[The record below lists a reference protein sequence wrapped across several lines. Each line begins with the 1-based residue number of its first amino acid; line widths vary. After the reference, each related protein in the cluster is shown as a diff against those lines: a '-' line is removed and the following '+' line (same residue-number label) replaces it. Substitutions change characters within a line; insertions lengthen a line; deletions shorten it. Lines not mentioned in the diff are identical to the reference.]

1 LLAYKV
7 VNCDQ
12 NKLPLLLKL
21 TIGRNP
27 SDSSDRIE
35 VNPKASPF
43 DFFSHQIRTMSLS
56 NTVFRKPILEVV
68 GPRSPVREGATVV
81 RARLRSKPS
90 LPSRIAVIGN
100 YLPRQCGI
108 ATFTTDLCSAI
119 ADEYGSA
126 RLLAL
131 PVNDMQEGYDYPARV
146 RWSLAQDDLT
156 SYQEAAEFL
165 NFHNI
170 DMVCLQHEY
179 GIFGGPAGSHILHLL
194 RRLKMPVVT
203 TLHTVLREPD
213 PNQLAVME
221 EIAELSDRLIVM
233 SQLSSQFLQEI
244 FKVPGSKID
253 MVPHGVPDLPFLDP
267 NFYKDRFG
275 VEGKAVLL
283 TFGLLSPNKGIEN
296 VIQALPQILSRH
308 KNVVYIVAGAT
319 HPHILRREG
328 DKYRASLQAL
338 AKEVGVES
346 QVAFHNRFVSPEEML
361 EYIGAAD
368 IYITPYRHEAQV
380 VSGTLAYA
388 LGAGKAIIST
398 PYWHAI
404 ELLDAGRGALVP
416 FQNPDAI
423 AQKTVELLDTPATRH
438 AMRKRAYTFA
448 RGMIWK
454 SVAQGYMESFSRV
467 RSDRM
472 ESPRVQFSARV
483 THKTLDQLPTLN
495 LSHLNRLT
503 DDTGMLQHAIFTVA
517 NRAEGYT
524 SDDNARA
531 LILTVGLEQLDKAEF
546 GAISTSDREALAPN
560 SSFRYLSFL
569 EHAFNPAEGRF
580 RNFLGYDRR
589 WNEAKGSEDS
599 HGRSVWA
606 LGTVLGRS
614 RDIGLRNAAGR
625 LFEFSLPAV
634 IDFHSPRACA
644 YTLLGIHEYLSAYPG
659 DRDAQKVRS
668 VLAGRLLDLYESI
681 RHPDWKWFENV
692 LAYGNARLPQ
702 AMLLVGAVCSDDRML
717 TAGLEALEWL
727 TETQRCETNG
737 HFVPIGSQGFYREGH
752 EKARFDQQ
760 PIEAC
765 GAVSACLQAYRITG
779 ESRWHNEAWSAF
791 NWFLGDNDL
800 QVPLYDSVTG
810 GCRDG
815 LHPERANENQGA
827 ESTLSF
833 LMALLEMR
841 SLQKS
846 ELTKNPL

>member
-1 LLAYKV
+1 MSLANTGLSRAPLKIV
-7 VNCDQ
+7 DP
-12 NKLPLLLKL
+12 LPLVQAGGL
-21 TIGRNP
+21 
-27 SDSSDRIE
+27 DS
-35 VNPKASPF
+35 
-43 DFFSHQIRTMSLS
+43 
-56 NTVFRKPILEVV
+56 
-68 GPRSPVREGATVV
+68 
-81 RARLRSKPS
+81 RLRLQPKPS

-119 ADEYGSA
+119 AAEYGTA

-131 PVNDMQEGYDYPARV
+131 PVNDIEQGYDYPARV
-146 RWSLAQDDLT
+146 RWSLDQNEVA
-156 SYQEAAEFL
+156 SYEDAARFL
-165 NFHNI
+165 NFNNI

-194 RRLKMPVVT
+194 RGLKMPVVT

-213 PNQLAVME
+213 PNQLMVME
-221 EIAELSDRLIVM
+221 QIAELSDRLIVM

-296 VIQALPQILSRH
+296 VIEALPQILSKH

-328 DKYRASLQAL
+328 DNYRAHLQAL

-346 QVAFHNRFVSPEEML
+346 SVIFHNRFVSPEEMV
-361 EYIGAAD
+361 EFIGAAD

-398 PYWHAI
+398 PYWYAI
-404 ELLDAGRGALVP
+404 ELLDDRRGALVP
-416 FQNPDAI
+416 FQNPGAI
-423 AQKTVELLDTPATRH
+423 AQKTIELLDTPAVRH
-438 AMRKRAYTFA
+438 AMRKRGYLFA
-448 RGMIWK
+448 REMIWK
-454 SVAQGYMESFSRV
+454 RVAQGYMESFSRV
-467 RSDRM
+467 RSDRLQT
-472 ESPRVQFSARV
+472 PHVQFSARV
-483 THKTLDQLPTLN
+483 TPKSLNVLPALN
-495 LSHLNRLT
+495 LNHLHRLT
-503 DDTGMLQHAIFTVA
+503 DDLGMFQHSIFTIP
-517 NRAEGYT
+517 NYGEGYT
-524 SDDNARA
+524 TDDNARA
-531 LILTVGLEQLDKAEF
+531 LIFAVSLEQ
-546 GAISTSDREALAPN
+546 GTSDNPGNRGSAASK
-560 SSFRYLSFL
+560 SSADLPSRYLSFL
-569 EHAFNPAEGRF
+569 EHAFNPANGRF
-580 RNFLGYDRR
+580 KNFLALDRR
-589 WNEAKGSEDS
+589 WNESEGSQDC
-599 HGRSVWA
+599 HGRALWG

-614 RDIGLRNAAGR
+614 ADQGLRSAAGR
-625 LFEFSLPAV
+625 LFEFSIPVAV
-634 IDFHSPRACA
+634 EFQSPRASA
-644 YTLLGIHEYLSAYPG
+644 YTLIGIQEYLNSYPG

-668 VLAGRLLDLYESI
+668 VLSRRLLEMYQSI
-681 RHPDWKWFENV
+681 RTPDWQWFEDV

-702 AMLLVGAVCSDDRML
+702 AMLRVGAACSDDRMVSV
-717 TAGLEALEWL
+717 GLEALDWL
-727 TETQRCETNG
+727 LTQQRCESNG
-737 HFVPIGSQGFYREGH
+737 HFVPIGSQGFYRQGG

-760 PIEAC
+760 PIEAA

-779 ESRWHNEAWSAF
+779 DTRWRTRAWSAF

-800 QVPLYDSVTG
+800 QLPLYDPVTG

-815 LHPERANENQGA
+815 LHPDRANENQGA

-833 LMALLEMR
+833 LMALLEMC
-841 SLQKS
+841 SLEES
-846 ELTKNPL
+846 EQRGIPS

>member
-1 LLAYKV
+1 
-7 VNCDQ
+7 
-12 NKLPLLLKL
+12 
-21 TIGRNP
+21 
-27 SDSSDRIE
+27 
-35 VNPKASPF
+35 
-43 DFFSHQIRTMSLS
+43 MSLL
-56 NTVFRKPILEVV
+56 NTAFPKGGLEVV
-68 GPRSPVREGATVV
+68 PPRPLIRDAVSAAPVRWQ
-81 RARLRSKPS
+81 SKPS

-108 ATFTTDLCSAI
+108 ATFTTDLCAAISA
-119 ADEYGSA
+119 EYGTA

-131 PVNDMQEGYDYPARV
+131 PVNDTEQGYDYPARV
-146 RWSLAQDDLT
+146 RWSLAQDDVT

-165 NFHNI
+165 NFNNI

-194 RRLKMPVVT
+194 RGLKMPVVT
-203 TLHTVLREPD
+203 TLHTVLREPN
-213 PNQLAVME
+213 PNQLMAME

-296 VIQALPQILSRH
+296 VILAMPQILSKH

-328 DKYRASLQAL
+328 DIYRASLQAL

-346 QVAFHNRFVSPEEML
+346 QVIFHDRFVSPEEMA
-361 EYIGAAD
+361 EFIGAAD
-368 IYITPYRHEAQV
+368 IYITPYRYEEQV

-404 ELLDAGRGALVP
+404 ELLDDRRGALVP
-416 FQNPDAI
+416 FQNPGAI
-423 AQKTVELLDTPATRH
+423 ANKTIELLDTPAIRH
-438 AMRKRAYTFA
+438 AMRKRAYLFA
-448 RGMIWK
+448 RDMVWK
-454 SVAQGYMESFSRV
+454 RVAQGYMGSFARV

-472 ESPRVQFSARV
+472 ENPRVQFSARI
-483 THKTLDQLPTLN
+483 TPKLLN
-495 LSHLNRLT
+495 LLPALKLTHVNALT
-503 DDTGMLQHAIFTVA
+503 DDTGMLQHAIFTIP
-517 NRAEGYT
+517 NRAEGHT
-524 SDDNARA
+524 TDDNARA
-531 LILTVGLEQLDKAEF
+531 LIFTVLLAQLCKDQLEKHSVPPDF
-546 GAISTSDREALAPN
+546 PS
-560 SSFRYLSFL
+560 RYLSFL
-569 EHAFNPAEGRF
+569 EHAFDPAQCRF
-580 RNFLGYDRR
+580 RNFLGYDRQ
-589 WNEAKGSEDS
+589 WNEPVGSEDC
-599 HGRSVWA
+599 HGRALWS

-614 RDIGLRNAAGR
+614 EDQGLRCAAGR

-634 IDFHSPRACA
+634 LEFTSPRAWA
-644 YTLLGIHEYLSAYPG
+644 YTLLGIQEYLNSYPG
-659 DRDAQKVRS
+659 DRDAQKIRS
-668 VLAGRLLDLYESI
+668 VLSRRLLEMYEAI
-681 RHPDWKWFENV
+681 RSPDWKWFENV

-702 AMLLVGAVCSDDRML
+702 AMLLVGSACSDDRMVS
-717 TAGLEALEWL
+717 AALEALDWL
-727 TETQRCETNG
+727 STTQRSETNG
-737 HFVPIGSQGFYREGH
+737 HFVPIGSQGFYHQGGAR
-752 EKARFDQQ
+752 ARFDQQ
-760 PIEAC
+760 PIEAA
-765 GAVSACLQAYRITG
+765 GAVSACLEAYRITG
-779 ESRWHNEAWSAF
+779 DSRWRTEAWSAF

-800 QVPLYDSVTG
+800 QLPLYDSVTG

-815 LHPERANENQGA
+815 LHPDRANENQGA

-841 SLQKS
+841 SLQNL
-846 ELTKNPL
+846 ERPENPS

>member
-1 LLAYKV
+1 
-7 VNCDQ
+7 
-12 NKLPLLLKL
+12 LKIVGAQPAVE
-21 TIGRNP
+21 TGR
-27 SDSSDRIE
+27 SALR
-35 VNPKASPF
+35 
-43 DFFSHQIRTMSLS
+43 
-56 NTVFRKPILEVV
+56 
-68 GPRSPVREGATVV
+68 PR
-81 RARLRSKPS
+81 LQSKTS

-108 ATFTTDLCSAI
+108 ATFTTDLCGAI
-119 ADEYGSA
+119 AAEYGTA

-131 PVNDMQEGYDYPARV
+131 PVNDTDQGYDYPARV
-146 RWSLAQDDLT
+146 RWALAQNDVA
-156 SYQEAAEFL
+156 SYQEAARFL
-165 NFHNI
+165 NFNNI

-194 RRLKMPVVT
+194 RGLKMPVVT

-213 PNQLAVME
+213 PNQLMVME
-221 EIAELSDRLIVM
+221 QIAELSDRLIVM

-253 MVPHGVPDLPFLDP
+253 MVPHGVTDLPFLDP

-296 VIQALPQILSRH
+296 VIQALPQILSKH

-328 DKYRASLQAL
+328 DKYRTHLQGL

-346 QVAFHNRFVSPEEML
+346 NVIFHNRFVSPEEMV
-361 EYIGAAD
+361 EFIGAAD

-388 LGAGKAIIST
+388 VGAGKAIIST

-404 ELLDAGRGALVP
+404 ELLDDRRGALVP

-423 AQKTVELLDTPATRH
+423 AQKTIELLDTPAIRH
-438 AMRKRAYTFA
+438 AMRKRAYLLG
-448 RGMIWK
+448 REMIWK
-454 SVAQGYMESFSRV
+454 RVAQGYMESFARV

-472 ESPRVQFSARV
+472 KSPHVQFSARV
-483 THKTLDQLPTLN
+483 TPKSLNQLPELKLN
-495 LSHLNRLT
+495 QLKRLT
-503 DDTGMLQHAIFTVA
+503 DDTGMFQHAIFTIP
-517 NRAEGYT
+517 NYREGYT
-524 SDDNARA
+524 TDDNARA
-531 LILTVGLEQLDKAEF
+531 LIFTVLAQTRNDQTEKGD
-546 GAISTSDREALAPN
+546 STVDLSV
-560 SSFRYLSFL
+560 RYLSFL
-569 EHAFNPAEGRF
+569 EHAFNPEKGRF

-589 WNEAKGSEDS
+589 WKEAGGSEDC
-599 HGRSVWA
+599 HGRALWA

-614 RDIGLRNAAGR
+614 QDQGLRSAAGR
-625 LFEFSLPAV
+625 LFEFSLPAAV
-634 IDFHSPRACA
+634 EFSSPRAWA
-644 YTLLGIHEYLSAYPG
+644 YTILGIQEYLGSYPG

-668 VLAGRLLDLYESI
+668 VLSRRLLEMYESI
-681 RHPDWKWFENV
+681 RSPDWQWFENV

-702 AMLLVGAVCSDDRML
+702 SMLLTGSACADDRMIS
-717 TAGLEALEWL
+717 AGLEALDWL
-727 TETQRCETNG
+727 LAQQRCDING
-737 HFVPIGSQGFYREGH
+737 HFVPIGSQGFYRQGG

-760 PIEAC
+760 PIEAA
-765 GAVSACLQAYRITG
+765 GAVSACLQAYRVTG
-779 ESRWHNEAWSAF
+779 DSRWRSEAWSAF

-800 QVPLYDSVTG
+800 QLPLYDSVSG

-815 LHPERANENQGA
+815 LHPDRANENQGA

-833 LMALLEMR
+833 LMALLEMS
-841 SLQKS
+841 SLPQS
-846 ELTKNPL
+846 EQMEIPS

>member
-1 LLAYKV
+1 MA
-7 VNCDQ
+7 
-12 NKLPLLLKL
+12 LP
-21 TIGRNP
+21 I
-27 SDSSDRIE
+27 
-35 VNPKASPF
+35 
-43 DFFSHQIRTMSLS
+43 
-56 NTVFRKPILEVV
+56 TVFPNRALEVV
-68 GPRSPVREGATVV
+68 SSRSLAREKTSPT
-81 RARLRSKPS
+81 RARSHSKPS

-119 ADEYGSA
+119 SAEYGTA

-131 PVNDMQEGYDYPARV
+131 PVNDTEEGYDYPARV
-146 RWSLAQDDLT
+146 RWSLAQNDLT

-165 NFHNI
+165 NFNNI

-194 RRLKMPVVT
+194 RRLKMPLVT

-213 PNQLAVME
+213 PDQLKVME

-244 FKVPGSKID
+244 FKVPGDKID

-296 VIQALPQILSRH
+296 VIEALPQILSRH

-328 DKYRASLQAL
+328 EKYRVSLQAL

-346 QVAFHNRFVSPEEML
+346 QVMFHNRFVSPEEMV
-361 EYIGAAD
+361 EFIGAAD
-368 IYITPYRHEAQV
+368 IYITPYQHEAQV

-404 ELLDAGRGALVP
+404 ELLDDRRGALVP
-416 FQNPDAI
+416 FRNPDAI
-423 AQKTVELLDTPATRH
+423 AQKTIELLDTPAIRH
-438 AMRKRAYTFA
+438 AMRKRAYLFA
-448 RGMIWK
+448 REMIWK
-454 SVAQGYMESFSRV
+454 RVAQGYMESFSRV

-472 ESPRVQFSARV
+472 ENPRVQFSARAAP
-483 THKTLDQLPTLN
+483 KDLNQLPELKLDHIDT
-495 LSHLNRLT
+495 LT
-503 DDTGMLQHAIFTVA
+503 DDTGVLQHAIFTVP
-517 NRAEGYT
+517 NRGEGHT
-524 SDDNARA
+524 TDDNARA
-531 LILTVGLEQLDKAEF
+531 LIFTVMLERAGK
-546 GAISTSDREALAPN
+546 DRPGKNQPEKDERKKPTLPVAN
-560 SSFRYLSFL
+560 FSVRYLSFL
-569 EHAFNPAEGRF
+569 EHGFNPATGRF

-589 WNEAKGSEDS
+589 WNEAAGSEDC
-599 HGRSVWA
+599 HGRAVWA

-614 RDIGLRNAAGR
+614 CDHGLRCAAGR
-625 LFEFSLPAV
+625 LFELSLPAV
-634 IDFHSPRACA
+634 VEFYSPRACA
-644 YTLLGIHEYLSAYPG
+644 YALLGIQEYLDSYPG
-659 DRDAQKVRS
+659 DRDAQKIRS
-668 VLAGRLLDLYESI
+668 VLAGRLLAMYESI
-681 RHPDWKWFENV
+681 RRPDWKWFENV

-702 AMLLVGAVCSDDRML
+702 AMLLAGSACLDDRMVS
-717 TAGLEALEWL
+717 AGLEALDWL
-727 TETQRCETNG
+727 TETQRSEPNG
-737 HFVPIGSQGFYREGH
+737 HFVPIGSQGFYRQGGD
-752 EKARFDQQ
+752 KARFDQQ
-760 PIEAC
+760 PLEAA

-779 ESRWHNEAWSAF
+779 DSRWRSEAWSAF

-800 QVPLYDSVTG
+800 QLPLYDCVTG

-815 LHPERANENQGA
+815 LHPDRANENQGA

-841 SLQKS
+841 ALQEYKP
-846 ELTKNPL
+846 TKTPL

>member
-1 LLAYKV
+1 
-7 VNCDQ
+7 
-12 NKLPLLLKL
+12 
-21 TIGRNP
+21 
-27 SDSSDRIE
+27 
-35 VNPKASPF
+35 
-43 DFFSHQIRTMSLS
+43 MSLS
-56 NTVFRKPILEVV
+56 ITFVPKPLVGVV
-68 GPRSPVREGATVV
+68 APRPLIEEKAPPRVRSQ
-81 RARLRSKPS
+81 SKAS
-90 LPSRIAVIGN
+90 LPSRIAVVGN
-100 YLPRQCGI
+100 YLPRHCGI

-119 ADEYGSA
+119 SAEYGTA

-131 PVNDMQEGYDYPARV
+131 PVNDTEEGYDYPARV
-146 RWSLAQDDLT
+146 RWSLAQDDVR

-165 NFHNI
+165 NFNNI

-194 RRLKMPVVT
+194 RGLKMPVVT

-213 PNQLAVME
+213 RNQLMVME

-267 NFYKDRFG
+267 NFYKDRFA

-296 VIQALPQILSRH
+296 VIQALPQILSKH

-328 DKYRASLQAL
+328 DRYRTSLQAL
-338 AKEVGVES
+338 AKEMGVES
-346 QVAFHNRFVSPEEML
+346 QVIFHNHFVSPEEMV
-361 EYIGAAD
+361 EFIGAAD

-404 ELLDAGRGALVP
+404 ELLDDRRGALVP

-423 AQKTVELLDTPATRH
+423 AHKTIELLDTPAIRH
-438 AMRKRAYTFA
+438 AMRKRAYLFA
-448 RGMIWK
+448 REMVWK
-454 SVAQGYMESFSRV
+454 RVAQGYMESFARV

-472 ESPRVQFSARV
+472 ESPKVQFSARMIP
-483 THKTLDQLPTLN
+483 KSLDQLPELKMDHF
-495 LSHLNRLT
+495 SRMT
-503 DDTGMLQHAIFTVA
+503 DDTGMLQHAIFTIP
-517 NRAEGYT
+517 NRREGYT
-524 SDDNARA
+524 TDDNARA
-531 LILTVGLEQLDKAEF
+531 LIFAVLLGQKEKHQSGKVNP
-546 GAISTSDREALAPN
+546 STETSALCYSA
-560 SSFRYLSFL
+560 FL
-569 EHAFNPAEGRF
+569 EHAFNPAKGRF
-580 RNFLGYDRR
+580 KNFLRYDRR
-589 WNEAKGSEDS
+589 WSEPVGSEDS
-599 HGRSVWA
+599 HGRALWA

-614 RDIGLRNAAGR
+614 QDQGLRGATGR

-634 IDFHSPRACA
+634 LEFNSPRAWA
-644 YTLLGIHEYLSAYPG
+644 YTLLGIQEYLTAYPG

-668 VLAGRLLDLYESI
+668 ALSHRLLEMYESI
-681 RHPDWKWFENV
+681 RRPDWKWFENV

-702 AMLLVGAVCSDDRML
+702 ALLLVGSDCSDDRMIS
-717 TAGLEALEWL
+717 AGLESLDWLLEK
-727 TETQRCETNG
+727 QHCEINR
-737 HFVPIGSQGFYREGH
+737 HFVPIGSQGFYQKDG

-760 PIEAC
+760 PLEAA
-765 GAVSACLQAYRITG
+765 GAVSACLQAYRVTG
-779 ESRWHNEAWSAF
+779 DSRWRNEAWSAF

-800 QVPLYDSVTG
+800 QLPLYDSVTG

-815 LHPERANENQGA
+815 LHPDRANENQGA

-841 SLQKS
+841 SLQERES
-846 ELTKNPL
+846 VVIPS

>member
-1 LLAYKV
+1 MQQLFSPGEGKMAIP
-7 VNCDQ
+7 N
-12 NKLPLLLKL
+12 
-21 TIGRNP
+21 TAFP
-27 SDSSDRIE
+27 S
-35 VNPKASPF
+35 
-43 DFFSHQIRTMSLS
+43 RT
-56 NTVFRKPILEVV
+56 LEVV
-68 GPRSPVREGATVV
+68 CSRPLVREQTSIA
-81 RARLRSKPS
+81 RARSHAKPS

-119 ADEYGSA
+119 SAEYGTA

-131 PVNDMQEGYDYPARV
+131 PVNDTLEGYDYPARV
-146 RWSLAQDDLT
+146 RWSLAQDDLA

-165 NFHNI
+165 NFNNI

-194 RRLKMPVVT
+194 RRLKMPLVT

-213 PNQLAVME
+213 PNQLRVME

-244 FKVPGSKID
+244 FKVPGEKID

-308 KNVVYIVAGAT
+308 KNVVYLVAGAT
-319 HPHILRREG
+319 HPHVLRGEG
-328 DKYRASLQAL
+328 EKYRASLQAL
-338 AKEVGVES
+338 AKQVGVES
-346 QVAFHNRFVSPEEML
+346 QVMFHNRFASPEEMA
-361 EYIGAAD
+361 EFIGAAD

-398 PYWHAI
+398 PYWHAL
-404 ELLDAGRGALVP
+404 ELLDDRRGALIP

-423 AQKTVELLDTPATRH
+423 AQKTIELLDTPAMRH
-438 AMRKRAYTFA
+438 AMRKRAYLFA
-448 RGMIWK
+448 REMIWK
-454 SVAQGYMESFSRV
+454 RAAQGYMESFSRV

-472 ESPRVQFSARV
+472 ENPRVQFSAGA
-483 THKTLDQLPTLN
+483 LPKD
-495 LSHLNRLT
+495 LNRLPELKLDHIDALT
-503 DDTGMLQHAIFTVA
+503 DDTGVLQHAIFTVP
-517 NRAEGYT
+517 NRGEGHT
-524 SDDNARA
+524 TDDNARA
-531 LILTVGLEQLDKAEF
+531 LIFTVMLERVGKVRPEKD
-546 GAISTSDREALAPN
+546 DREKPN
-560 SSFRYLSFL
+560 LRVAKFSDRYLSFL
-569 EHAFNPAEGRF
+569 EHGFNPATGRF

-589 WNEAKGSEDS
+589 WNEAAGSEDC
-599 HGRSVWA
+599 HGRAVWA
-606 LGTVLGRS
+606 LGAVLGRS
-614 RDIGLRNAAGR
+614 SDQGLRSAAGR
-625 LFEFSLPAV
+625 LFELSLPAV
-634 IDFHSPRACA
+634 VEFYSPRACA
-644 YTLLGIHEYLSAYPG
+644 YALLGIQEYLDSYRG
-659 DRDAQKVRS
+659 DRDAQKIRS
-668 VLAGRLLDLYESI
+668 VLAGRLLAMYESI
-681 RHPDWKWFENV
+681 RRPDWKWFENV

-702 AMLLVGAVCSDDRML
+702 AMLLVGSACSDDHMVS
-717 TAGLEALEWL
+717 AGLEALEWL
-727 TETQRCETNG
+727 TETQRSETSG
-737 HFVPIGSQGFYREGH
+737 HFVPIGSQGFYRQGG

-760 PIEAC
+760 PLEAA
-765 GAVSACLQAYRITG
+765 GAVSACLQAYRVTG
-779 ESRWHNEAWSAF
+779 DSRWRSEAWSAF

-800 QVPLYDSVTG
+800 QLSLYDSVTG

-833 LMALLEMR
+833 LMALLEMCA
-841 SLQKS
+841 LQECKPT
-846 ELTKNPL
+846 ETP